1 MTAPATAQSRATRA
15 MPVEFHS
22 RRVLEPSDR
31 YAEIV
36 FGLLM
41 ALSLTGSFNVALAG
55 RAELREMLI
64 GALGCNI
71 AWGIVDGVMYL
82 VTGAM
87 TRRREAAFR
96 AAVRSAPDLG
106 RVRELM
112 AWRLDETWAAA
123 LGEDDLERLRAAAA
137 APPPAAGG
145 AWLDELRG
153 AAACFLLVF
162 LATLPVVVPFLVVR
176 EAQLALRVSNAV
188 AVVSLFAM
196 GWSWARTSG
205 GRPLLA
211 GLALVLLGIALT
223 GIIVALGG

>member
-1 MTAPATAQSRATRA
+1 MQ
-15 MPVEFHS
+15 VEFGP

-41 ALSLTGSFNVALAG
+41 ALSFTGSLNIARAG

-64 GALGCNI
+64 GVLGCNI

-82 VTGAM
+82 VTGVM

-96 AAVRSAPDLG
+96 AAVREATDLA

-112 AWRLDETWAAA
+112 AWRLDESWAAA
-123 LGEDDLERLRAAAA
+123 LGEDDLKRLQAAAA
-137 APPPAAGG
+137 APSPAAGG
-145 AWLDELRG
+145 VWLDDLRG

-162 LATLPVVVPFLVVR
+162 LGTLPVVVPFLVVR
-176 EAQLALRVSNAV
+176 EAQIALRVSNAV

-196 GWSWARTSG
+196 GWSWARASG

-211 GLALVLLGIALT
+211 GLALVLLGLALT
-223 GIIVALGG
+223 GVIVALGG